1 MASHTRCTQGKLLV
15 SNTLHLQHY
24 KVFQVCIQHMANG
37 LWNTFIEAKDHET
50 HVQSSCS
57 SSPIFINAIRTP
69 FLVNANG
76 VILKTEDNVA
86 VQVL

>member
-1 MASHTRCTQGKLLV
+1 
-15 SNTLHLQHY
+15 
-24 KVFQVCIQHMANG
+24 MANG
-37 LWNTFIEAKDHET
+37 LWNTFIEARDHET

-57 SSPIFINAIRTP
+57 SYPIFINAIRTP

-76 VILKTEDNVA
+76 VILKTEDKVA